1 MGAIQL
7 KSDLRKIIERID
19 NEQLLQTVYDF
30 LKQREDTKEGE
41 FWKSLTDEQKNE
53 IYLSYNEAEDDKS
66 LIAWDSLKKKY

>member
-30 LKQREDTKEGE
+30 LKQREDSKEGE